1 MLEELMG
8 RLGML
13 PQVLEIISAGALVL
27 GFVIV
32 TGIWLFDSV
41 RKGTR
46 PALERYRPALGRVI
60 LIGLELLVA
69 ASIVK
74 TVVFEPTLEGMGRLA
89 ALVAIRTIIGWTTVL
104 EVSGCWP
111 WQSAPHA
118 ASAAPE
124 RRSS

>member
-1 MLEELMG
+1 MG
-8 RLGML
+8 RLDML
-13 PQVLEIISAGALVL
+13 PQVLEIISAGALVF

-32 TGIWLFDSV
+32 TGIWLVDSG

-104 EVSGCWP
+104 EVSGRWP
-111 WQSAPHA
+111 WQSAPHP

-124 RRSS
+124 RRPS

>member
-1 MLEELMG
+1 MG
-8 RLGML
+8 RLDML
-13 PQVLEIISAGALVL
+13 PQVLEIISAGALVF

-32 TGIWLFDSV
+32 TGIWLVDSG

-104 EVSGCWP
+104 EVSGRWP
-111 WQSAPHA
+111 WQSARPSTSHSTEGG
-118 ASAAPE
+118 AS
-124 RRSS
+124 

>member
-1 MLEELMG
+1 MG
-8 RLGML
+8 RLDML
-13 PQVLEIISAGALVL
+13 PQVLEIISAGALVF
-27 GFVIV
+27 GFVMV
-32 TGIWLFDSV
+32 TAVWLFDSV

-89 ALVAIRTIIGWTTVL
+89 ALVAVRTIIGWTTVL
-104 EVSGCWP
+104 EVSGRWP
-111 WQSAPHA
+111 WQSARPL
-118 ASAAPE
+118 ASASHE
-124 RRSS
+124 RSPS